1 MIFAASA
8 ESMCRPRRPLCDP
21 AHTRRSAQP
30 PYGLP
35 QSRTEATL
43 RSNIA
48 RWIITMAIALGMT
61 AVAIIA
67 IDRAVDCYLDG
78 LRAQN
83 IARTHNATSSSV
95 QSWHPAIR

>member
-1 MIFAASA
+1 
-8 ESMCRPRRPLCDP
+8 
-21 AHTRRSAQP
+21 
-30 PYGLP
+30 
-35 QSRTEATL
+35 
-43 RSNIA
+43 
-48 RWIITMAIALGMT
+48 MAIALGMT

-95 QSWHPAIR
+95 QSWHPAIRWSGWGPHM